1 MTRVRRPAPLQV
13 ADAAFLTDQLLT
25 GADLDIDDNRHAE
38 AQLAELVGRGLTH
51 IVDVRIEWSDQYLV
65 SQLAPDVRYLHL
77 GIDDAGQRVPDE
89 FFDVGVGFIRDAL
102 ADPTSLVLAH
112 CHMGINRGPSLAYA
126 VLIDMG
132 HDPVEALDLI
142 RSARPIAYIAYAEDA
157 LRWHHNR
164 TGASSATRHDQL
176 SAIDAWRVQ
185 RHLDV
190 SEVIRRIRGG

>member
-25 GADLDIDDNRHAE
+25 CADLDIEDNRHAE
-38 AQLAELVGRGLTH
+38 AQLAELVDRGLTH

-132 HDPVEALDLI
+132 HDPVEALDLV

-157 LRWHHNR
+157 LRWHQNR
-164 TGASSATRHDQL
+164 TGASSATRRDQL
-176 SAIDAWRVQ
+176 AAIDAWRVQ

-190 SEVIRRIRGG
+190 GEVIRRIRGG